1 MFAIWLPTI
10 FGTIAACLLW
20 IPALTAIDVSPARL
34 AIIGLA
40 IALGIAALA
49 SIGSRIDLVFW
60 IMFATSDERALLR
73 QRNALKVCKE
83 LGRWIE

>member
-1 MFAIWLPTI
+1 MYAIWLPTI
-10 FGTIAACLLW
+10 SGIVAACLLW
-20 IPALTAIDVSPARL
+20 RPALSAIESSPAWL

-40 IALGIAALA
+40 VALGIAALA

-60 IMFATSDERALLR
+60 IMFATPDERALLR